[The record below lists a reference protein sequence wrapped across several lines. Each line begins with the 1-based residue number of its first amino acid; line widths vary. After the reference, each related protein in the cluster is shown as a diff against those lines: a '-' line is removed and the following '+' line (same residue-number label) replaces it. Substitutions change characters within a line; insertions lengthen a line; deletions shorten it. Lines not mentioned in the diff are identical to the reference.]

1 MSESKTLIPAS
12 NSVETG
18 LKMVK
23 NASIFQERGV
33 YFIRHYQTIIFAF
46 NTESGLCEANWNCS
60 QTSNR
65 QIRNAIVFFN
75 VKSDNIVDVSDG
87 SKWTYSGEF
96 SYWKLPFCFNSDSLI
111 DVLDIVQI
119 IDTIVNN

>member
-23 NASIFQERGV
+23 NASIFQERGI

-46 NTESGLCEANWNCS
+46 NTESKLCEVNWNCS

-65 QIRNAIVFFN
+65 QIRNAISFFN
-75 VKSDNIVDVSDG
+75 IANDNIVDVSDG
-87 SKWTYSGEF
+87 SKWAYSGEF
-96 SYWKLPFCFNSDSLI
+96 SS
-111 DVLDIVQI
+111 
-119 IDTIVNN
+119 

>member
-1 MSESKTLIPAS
+1 MSKLKTLIPAS

-33 YFIRHYQTIIFAF
+33 YFIRHYKTIIFAF

-65 QIRNAIVFFN
+65 QIRNAISFFN
-75 VKSDNIVDVSDG
+75 IANDNIVDVSDG
-87 SKWTYSGEF
+87 SKWSYSGEF
-96 SYWKLPFCFNSDSLI
+96 SY
-111 DVLDIVQI
+111 
-119 IDTIVNN
+119 